1 MIFSCHVWW
10 SLICWYFKVLLLHL
24 HCTLWHLS
32 YMASFQKDNVCGWSE
47 WRAANNQPL
56 KQAKLDETGLEIAGC
71 QHELAQCVV
80 NMYQGELYGY
90 AHYIQQYKM
99 QPANVTFIWVDV
111 ICKYWKWA
119 WNAGLLEECL
129 VKPDLSVM
137 HIKAHNWTCQVQ
149 FDWLERANTKFHLS
163 VENSSSIWI
172 IMFLPDVGVG
182 LSTYWQNHF

>member
-1 MIFSCHVWW
+1 M
-10 SLICWYFKVLLLHL
+10 
-24 HCTLWHLS
+24 
-32 YMASFQKDNVCGWSE
+32 
-47 WRAANNQPL
+47 
-56 KQAKLDETGLEIAGC
+56 DETGLEIAGC
-71 QHELAQCVV
+71 QHGLAQCVV

-129 VKPDLSVM
+129 IKPDLSVM
-137 HIKAHNWTCQVQ
+137 HIKAHNWTFQVQ

-163 VENSSSIWI
+163 VENNSSI
-172 IMFLPDVGVG
+172 
-182 LSTYWQNHF
+182 